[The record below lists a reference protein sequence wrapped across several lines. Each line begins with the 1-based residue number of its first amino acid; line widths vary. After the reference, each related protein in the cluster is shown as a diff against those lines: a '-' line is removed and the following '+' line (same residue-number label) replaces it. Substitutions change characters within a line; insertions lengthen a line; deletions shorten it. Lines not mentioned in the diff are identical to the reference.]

1 MVKEMLDKGM
11 KKLEGKGN
19 KALEAWCFK
28 TFADKSQ
35 NDRDHAEIHEILKS
49 LQIEFKPPPVKV
61 KFKGKGINIP
71 FTRTGGEQTKMFRNR
86 RGSFT
91 QLDQYNT

>member
-1 MVKEMLDKGM
+1 MLRKELDKTIEEKVTTLIKSYLDQNVNALVEGVIEDYVERELMSRFKSMVKEMIDKGM

-28 TFADKSQ
+28 NFADKSQ

-49 LQIEFKPPPVKV
+49 F
-61 KFKGKGINIP
+61 
-71 FTRTGGEQTKMFRNR
+71 
-86 RGSFT
+86 
-91 QLDQYNT
+91 